1 MGSLSETRPNFVD
14 YAKVIAIFCV
24 VLGHYTYALG
34 FSYEPSPIWS
44 VMHIITLFHMPFFFM
59 VSGILYKKTDTKAA
73 ISKGWIQ
80 LLKPYLIMSVLISAV
95 MLIVETLTDGISV
108 KYVASV
114 IIGIFSAN
122 DFPIGTANW
131 SSALWFCYSLFLIK
145 VLYSYLSKRPGGGY
159 YLLSICCTAAVL
171 MYFGN
176 KLPLRIDSSIVGFVF
191 FLMGNRFSGKLS
203 QLQEMSMI
211 KRLIVLV
218 IAAVVLSVSA
228 YFNLKLDQRQG
239 LSINAMYFGPYPPL
253 FLLSGI
259 GGSVLLLCLAAF
271 FESFKNKIVLTIS
284 NGTIVILGF
293 HWVVYKLCFSLWLSS
308 YDVTI
313 AIMVAFVNVIICYG
327 LIIFFGKY
335 YPVILGNRKIR

>member
-1 MGSLSETRPNFVD
+1 MDSLSETRPNFVD

-131 SSALWFCYSLFLIK
+131 SSALWF
-145 VLYSYLSKRPGGGY
+145 
-159 YLLSICCTAAVL
+159 
-171 MYFGN
+171 
-176 KLPLRIDSSIVGFVF
+176 
-191 FLMGNRFSGKLS
+191 
-203 QLQEMSMI
+203 
-211 KRLIVLV
+211 
-218 IAAVVLSVSA
+218 
-228 YFNLKLDQRQG
+228 
-239 LSINAMYFGPYPPL
+239 
-253 FLLSGI
+253 
-259 GGSVLLLCLAAF
+259 
-271 FESFKNKIVLTIS
+271 
-284 NGTIVILGF
+284 
-293 HWVVYKLCFSLWLSS
+293 
-308 YDVTI
+308 
-313 AIMVAFVNVIICYG
+313 
-327 LIIFFGKY
+327 
-335 YPVILGNRKIR
+335 